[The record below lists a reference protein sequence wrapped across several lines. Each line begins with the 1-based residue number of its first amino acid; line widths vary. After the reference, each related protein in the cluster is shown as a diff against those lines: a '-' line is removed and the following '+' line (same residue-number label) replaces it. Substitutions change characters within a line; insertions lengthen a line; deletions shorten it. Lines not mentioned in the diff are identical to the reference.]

1 MDENAKEFA
10 RAKEISTVNLNIR
23 EHKESNNRADSNDRS
38 GFSRDYARVLY
49 SSSFRRLQGKMQL
62 LGIDE
67 TRFNRNRL
75 THSLEVAQ
83 IARGLATSLKLSETI
98 VSETCALIHDI
109 GNPPFGHSG
118 ERVLND
124 LTQEVGGYEGNAQAF
139 RIIRSLEKKHPDC
152 PGLNLTI
159 RTLWGTV
166 KYFNSK
172 EQNNKK
178 FLYDDDYKY
187 LSDTLKDFE
196 ISDKKSIDA
205 EIMDLADEIAYAA
218 HDLEDALSS
227 NLLVIGELIHE
238 FSIDSDF
245 KDASEKIKQIVKD
258 VQIMAGNSN
267 QLSTSEEYSIVFKKE
282 LTSRIV
288 NELIQ
293 DIGLIHKESEK
304 FELGYKNLEKLAKG
318 LKKLVFKVVLRKR
331 HIQEYESRGE
341 KVIRGL
347 FEVYS
352 DEKFNRDLMLLPPE
366 LRKLNVEKK
375 RIICDYISGM
385 MDPFAAQEYIKYFGK
400 SKYESLYIKK

>member
-1 MDENAKEFA
+1 MDEDAKEFA
-10 RAKEISTVNLNIR
+10 KRKEISTVALNIR
-23 EHKESNNRADSNDRS
+23 EHDESNNRTDSEDRT
-38 GFSRDYARVLY
+38 GYSRDYARVLY

-124 LTQEVGGYEGNAQAF
+124 LTQSVGGYEGNAQAF
-139 RIIRSLEKKHPDC
+139 RIIRSLEKKHPNC
-152 PGLNLTI
+152 AGLNLTI

-166 KYFNSK
+166 KYFNSR
-172 EQNNKK
+172 EQNKKK
-178 FLYDDDYKY
+178 FLYPDDYSY
-187 LSDTLKDFE
+187 LSAKLNEFS

-238 FSIDSDF
+238 FSIDDDF
-245 KDASEKIKQIVKD
+245 KDASEKIKQIVKE
-258 VQIMAGNSN
+258 VQRIAGNSN

-293 DIGLIHKESEK
+293 DIGLVEEVNGKS
-304 FELGYKNLEKLAKG
+304 ELGYKSLAKLAKG

-352 DEKFNRDLMLLPPE
+352 DCLL
-366 LRKLNVEKK
+366 
-375 RIICDYISGM
+375 YTS
-385 MDPFAAQEYIKYFGK
+385 
-400 SKYESLYIKK
+400 